1 MNRSKLKSKY
11 HENRTDEN
19 WSNYKKQKQF
29 CVTVLRKTKKQY
41 FQQFEYKKPL

>member
-11 HENRTDEN
+11 HENRPAEN

-41 FQQFEYKKPL
+41 F